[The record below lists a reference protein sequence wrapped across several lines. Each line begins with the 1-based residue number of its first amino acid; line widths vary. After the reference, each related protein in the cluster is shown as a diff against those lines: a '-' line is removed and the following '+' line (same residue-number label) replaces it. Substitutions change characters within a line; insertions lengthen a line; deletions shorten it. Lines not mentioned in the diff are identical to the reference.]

1 MCQNTSSLLQI
12 SAKSPDMNVWI
23 AKETERNNKYTVQV
37 FHLAYNQLYVFTCI
51 PYLIKPKVYVRTYCI
66 SRLSEYSYLGEFDQS
81 DCFSGFPGEKFNN
94 VFKSVY
100 LPSYSPTFLVL
111 MIIVSNPI
119 AEVCRNQRYRSYD
132 LLEYHCIRKTI
143 ITWKQKDYLLM
154 ILTLLIKLQTIT
166 TCDVNARY
174 WPHVLTLT
182 EGGHY
187 LLFLHWDKQKSIRFL
202 VIGRLQHRC
211 GDALFIKFLLAN
223 RTRSYKHDVLTQLK
237 IVTIRVINS
246 HIE

>member
-1 MCQNTSSLLQI
+1 MCQNTSPLLQI

-51 PYLIKPKVYVRTYCI
+51 PYLIKPKVYVRTYCS

-154 ILTLLIKLQTIT
+154 ILTLLIKLQ
-166 TCDVNARY
+166 
-174 WPHVLTLT
+174 
-182 EGGHY
+182 
-187 LLFLHWDKQKSIRFL
+187 IR
-202 VIGRLQHRC
+202 
-211 GDALFIKFLLAN
+211 
-223 RTRSYKHDVLTQLK
+223 
-237 IVTIRVINS
+237 INPDPG
-246 HIE
+246 